1 MSANRSPSPAYEA
14 LGVQALSAR
23 LAALLAEGPGLRRR
37 ADPEHLHRM
46 RVASRRLRAAARLF
60 GPCWPRAWRPRWR
73 RELRRLTRALGAA
86 RDLDVQLIW
95 LGARLAGLPGDS
107 PERPGLARLHLRLEQ
122 AREQGQRHVT
132 RALTRFESRTAPELA
147 AFLARRHGFGPVPA
161 PTADACAAARA
172 ALAPLLAEL
181 LAHAPRLPEP
191 AAAAEHHALRIAA
204 KRLRYALE
212 IFEPLDPAPL
222 GAALHGA
229 RRLQSKL
236 GDLHDCDVWIAF
248 VPGFLEEERRRTLE
262 YFGEPAPFAALR
274 PGLLALAGEQARRR
288 PVLHAECVA
297 LWNDLDAQGVWGR
310 LAGAP
315 ADPDPARPD
324 PDPTGTGP
332 DPTCTAPARPDPD
345 PTGTGPDPTTTTAA
359 ENAAESPDPPP
370 S

>member
-1 MSANRSPSPAYEA
+1 MSAKRSPSPDYEA

-60 GPCWPRAWRPRWR
+60 APCWPRAWRPRWR

-95 LGARLAGLPGDS
+95 LSARLAGLPGDS
-107 PERPGLARLHLRLEQ
+107 PERPGLARLRLRLEQ
-122 AREQGQRHVT
+122 ARERGQRRVV
-132 RALTRFESRTAPELA
+132 RALTRFETRTAPALA

-161 PTADACAAARA
+161 PTADARAAARA

-181 LAHAPRLPEP
+181 LAHAPHLTDP

-212 IFEPLDPAPL
+212 IFAPLDPEPL
-222 GAALHGA
+222 GAALRAA

-248 VPGFLEEERRRTLE
+248 VPGFLEEERRRTLA

-274 PGLLALAGEQARRR
+274 PGLLALAEDRARRR

-297 LWNDLDAQGVWGR
+297 LWNELDAQGVWGR

-315 ADPDPARPD
+315 ADPDPARPGPDPTGTDLDPTGMD
-324 PDPTGTGP
+324 PDPTGT
-332 DPTCTAPARPDPD
+332 DPD
-345 PTGTGPDPTTTTAA
+345 QTTTTAA
-359 ENAAESPDPPP
+359 ETAAEPPDPL
-370 S
+370 SS

>member
-1 MSANRSPSPAYEA
+1 MSAKRLRCPAYEA

-60 GPCWPRAWRPRWR
+60 GPRWPRAWRPRWR

-95 LGARLAGLPGDS
+95 LDERLAGLPEDAS
-107 PERPGLARLHLRLEQ
+107 ERPGLARLRLRLEQ
-122 AREQGQRHVT
+122 ARERRQRRVVS
-132 RALTRFESRTAPELA
+132 ALTRFETRTAPELA

-161 PTADACAAARA
+161 PTPAARAAARE

-181 LAHAPRLPEP
+181 LARAPRLPEP

-212 IFEPLDPAPL
+212 IFEPLDPEPL
-222 GAALHGA
+222 GAALRAA

-248 VPGFLEEERRRTLE
+248 VPGFLEEERRRTLD

-274 PGLLALAGEQARRR
+274 PGLLALAEDQARRR

-297 LWNDLDAQGVWGR
+297 LWNELDAQGVWGR

-315 ADPDPARPD
+315 ADPDPTRA
-324 PDPTGTGP
+324 
-332 DPTCTAPARPDPD
+332 
-345 PTGTGPDPTTTTAA
+345 GPDPTTTTAA
-359 ENAAESPDPPP
+359 ETEAEPPDPP
-370 S
+370 SS